1 MYQQEGNNRNFAGW
15 ASRAIARPRSMAAWT
30 AGFLRTRP
38 LVWKALNRDGAALHQ
53 ENTPELDQVQ
63 RRVVDSLNR
72 DGIASVHLDEL
83 FPGEDMF
90 AGLVEEFDR
99 RKHEAKVRED
109 GGKPFLEYIYR
120 EGSTIQLENPF
131 VKFSL
136 NRRVLDIVN
145 QYMNM
150 CAKLIYFEL
159 AISNVIDTSMPAA
172 GSQRWHR
179 DPGMK
184 KLLKSFLYLSD
195 VGENSGPFMYGVGTQ
210 PGGRNA
216 KEIGQIQF
224 GRHGYYPPDGAVE
237 RVVPEDDLIACTGR
251 AGTLIFCNTL
261 GLHRGGFSTGNR
273 RIMYTSTFVAEGDRQ
288 RPIFKI
294 PEGFAAQ
301 LPTLDPVSRFAV
313 S

>member
-1 MYQQEGNNRNFAGW
+1 MQKSHGNGGGFADW
-15 ASRAIARPRSMAAWT
+15 ASRAIAQPRYLAAWT

-38 LVWKALNRDGAALHQ
+38 LVWELVNRDGMALHQ
-53 ENTPELDQVQ
+53 ENPPELDEVQ
-63 RRVVDSLNR
+63 RRVVDSLNK

-83 FPGEDMF
+83 FPGEEVF

-99 RKHEAKVRED
+99 RQHEAKVRED
-109 GGKPFLEYIYR
+109 KAKPFLEYIYR

-131 VKFSL
+131 IEFSL
-136 NRRVLDIVN
+136 NRKILNIVN

-159 AISNVIDTSMPAA
+159 AISNVIDASTPAV

-184 KLLKSFLYLSD
+184 KILKSFLYLSD
-195 VGENSGPFMYGVGTQ
+195 VDEDSGPFMYGVGTQ

-224 GRHGYYPPDGAVE
+224 GRHGYYPPDGVVE

-251 AGTLIFCNTL
+251 AGTVVFCNTL

-273 RIMYTSTFVAEGDRQ
+273 RIMYTSTFVAEGDRLK
-288 RPIFKI
+288 PIFKI
-294 PEGFAAQ
+294 PDGFAAQ
-301 LPTLDPVSRFAV
+301 LSALDPVTRFAV